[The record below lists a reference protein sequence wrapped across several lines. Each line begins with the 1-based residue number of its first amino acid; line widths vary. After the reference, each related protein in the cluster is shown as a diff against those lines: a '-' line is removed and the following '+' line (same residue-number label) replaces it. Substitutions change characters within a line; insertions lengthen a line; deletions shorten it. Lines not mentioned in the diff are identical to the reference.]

1 MPYLY
6 CNIEKHRL
14 GNALF
19 MAASTI
25 GIAINNGMEPRFPSN
40 WKYRQHF
47 NIPDEMF
54 EDCKPAQYYK
64 EPHFHFAV
72 PDFDPRN
79 DTELIGYFQSER
91 YWLAHKDLIL
101 QYLTPKGAVPGSI
114 DAVCIHH
121 RRGDYVGNPNYF
133 QLPMAYYIDVY
144 NSRFAG
150 DSIMPFSDD
159 PTYIDL
165 HYYANSLAKRQ
176 HADIDEFATMVG
188 CKKHILSN
196 STFSWWAAYL
206 SQSEQVVCHY
216 DYFAGNLL
224 KSIMSEIKEEGG
236 GAADDLWLWEWEKY
250 PSCHKPMKLNATFII
265 PAMYDHPDRLENL
278 NATVKFLREN
288 FDCEI
293 LIGEINTDK
302 MNADHH
308 YKLPTFHRT
317 KVLNDLTRKA
327 KNDIVFNWDA
337 DVVCSPWQ
345 IYAAYKAIE
354 MGHADV
360 AYPHDG
366 TFANVPRQS
375 LTPFFKSN
383 DVGVFAGR
391 IWPWMNSSYKS
402 VGGAVGYNRT
412 KFFEAGGENERFI
425 SYGGEDQERYMRF
438 QRLGLKVI
446 RVPGTIFHMD
456 HYRGVNS
463 NSRHEHYN
471 NNNQLFEEELARYI
485 AWYKST
491 RQTDDWRP
499 FSATLGKLVK
509 W

>member
-54 EDCKPAQYYK
+54 EDMRPAQYYK
-64 EPHFHFAV
+64 EPHFHFTV
-72 PDFDPRN
+72 PEFDLCN

-101 QYLTPKGAVPGSI
+101 QYLTPKMANPSSV

-121 RRGDYVGNPNYF
+121 RRGDYVGNPNYY
-133 QLPMAYYIDVY
+133 QLKMSYYIDCY
-144 NSRFAG
+144 DSRFAG
-150 DSIMPFSDD
+150 IPILAFSDD
-159 PTYIDL
+159 PAYINL
-165 HYYANSLAKRQ
+165 HYNGNSLAIKRN
-176 HADIDEFATMVG
+176 ADIYDFINMIN
-188 CKKHILSN
+188 CRKHICSN
-196 STFSWWAAYL
+196 STFSWWATYL
-206 SQSEQVVCHY
+206 SRTDNVIY
-216 DYFAGNLL
+216 PDRYFDGPLL
-224 KSIMSEIKEEGG
+224 KHDTKDFWPVDWDELPVT
-236 GAADDLWLWEWEKY
+236 D
-250 PSCHKPMKLNATFII
+250 KLIINATFII
-265 PAMYDHPDRLENL
+265 PVMYDHPDRLENL
-278 NATVKFLREN
+278 NATVKFLSEN

-302 MNADHH
+302 MKADYH

-345 IYAAYKAIE
+345 IYFAYKAIKQ
-354 MGHADV
+354 GTADV

-366 TFANVPRQS
+366 TFSNVPRQS

-412 KFFEAGGENERFI
+412 KFFEAGGENEGFV
-425 SYGGEDQERYMRF
+425 SYGPEDQERYMRF

-456 HYRGVNS
+456 HYRGKNS

-485 AWYKST
+485 AWHKST
-491 RQTDDWRP
+491 KQTDDWRP
-499 FSATLGKLVK
+499 FSATLGKIVK